1 MASILESTAAF
12 ESRATSCGLSE
23 TEVNVLRAQG
33 VTTLAKLAFAITTPG
48 SNPSEDSLRSLI
60 NSADPS
66 SVVVGTVSALR
77 RLMFDAQTL
86 AVQNLKS
93 QVEGGESSKKEL
105 VPAERSERIRKQ
117 KLKLVG
123 YDLTGPL
130 ECSHSSYDLVLEM
143 AEKDAIFYLQPH
155 KFGTRSAEV
164 AKERPAKEL
173 VINAQNLRVSE
184 GKHSDKVAISNEFD
198 LSQALTRRSLACD
211 LIGICS
217 FSCMERWHRFLFN
230 HLTSA
235 PPPNFTKPTM
245 EQILRADRQ
254 AWVKLAERVTTMKRS
269 AAGDLPMDE
278 ELLKL
283 ESDSSISFHLLPMP
297 AGKTKPLKPPK
308 PDKPPKGGKGKSG
321 KGKAPKEL
329 LGMHHNTDGGDRICF
344 NFNMKHGCRYA
355 KPGSACKRGKHVCM
369 KCFGDHPQVK
379 CKKDQE

>member
-1 MASILESTAAF
+1 MASVLESSAAF
-12 ESRATSCGLSE
+12 ESRAASCGLSE
-23 TEVNVLRAQG
+23 AEINILKAQG

-48 SNPSEDSLRSLI
+48 SNPSEDNLRSLI
-60 NSADPS
+60 NSSDPHA
-66 SVVVGTVSALR
+66 VVVGTVSALR

-86 AVQNLKS
+86 AVQHLKS

-105 VPAERSERIRKQ
+105 VPAERAERIRKQ
-117 KLKLVG
+117 KQKLIG

-164 AKERPAKEL
+164 SKDRPPKEL
-173 VINAQNLRVSE
+173 VIDAQHLKVSE
-184 GKHSDKVAISNEFD
+184 GKHSDKVAILSEFD

-235 PPPNFTKPTM
+235 PPPNFSKPTM

-254 AWVKLAERVTTMKRS
+254 AWIKLAERVTSLKRS
-269 AAGDLPMDE
+269 VTGDLPLDT
-278 ELLKL
+278 ELQNL
-283 ESDSSISFHLLPMP
+283 ESDSSINFHLLPMP
-297 AGKTKPLKPPK
+297 VGKTKQPKPPK
-308 PDKPPKGGKGKSG
+308 PDKPPKGGKGKG

-329 LGMHHNTDGGDRICF
+329 LGLHHNTDEGERVCF
-344 NFNMKHGCRYA
+344 NFNMKHGCKYA
-355 KPGSACKRGKHVCM
+355 KPGSSCKRGKHVCM
-369 KCFGDHPQVK
+369 KCFGDHPQMK
-379 CKKDQE
+379 CRKDTE